1 MNYAMDFQRVSC
13 DILLVNHEGN
23 EREVSGMEDDTLVIL
38 RDVTIQLVRE
48 CKDADLL
55 DLMCKLMASQ
65 QKSEHPVNS
74 TVYQGL

>member
-1 MNYAMDFQRVSC
+1 MD
-13 DILLVNHEGN
+13 
-23 EREVSGMEDDTLVIL
+23 DDTLIIL
-38 RDVTIQLVRE
+38 RDATIRLVKE